1 MPKDYKVGYKR
12 PPAHTQFKK
21 GQSGFPSGR
30 PKKKS
35 QLPSLDSEIVKAL
48 KAEVSVKE
56 NGAVRKI
63 TKFEA
68 ALTQLANNAA
78 RGHMPTMKL
87 LMPYVTRLDEAA
99 DSGAAAESWTRSTL
113 SARERVRKRLEQ
125 MAERLSSK
133 KDNDESGGE

>member
-1 MPKDYKVGYKR
+1 
-12 PPAHTQFKK
+12 
-21 GQSGFPSGR
+21 
-30 PKKKS
+30 
-35 QLPSLDSEIVKAL
+35 
-48 KAEVSVKE
+48 
-56 NGAVRKI
+56 
-63 TKFEA
+63 
-68 ALTQLANNAA
+68 
-78 RGHMPTMKL
+78 MPTMKL

>member
-1 MPKDYKVGYKR
+1 MSKDYKVGYKK

-30 PKKKS
+30 PKKKP

-48 KAEVSVKE
+48 KAEVSVTE

-87 LMPYVTRLDEAA
+87 LMPR
-99 DSGAAAESWTRSTL
+99 
-113 SARERVRKRLEQ
+113 
-125 MAERLSSK
+125 
-133 KDNDESGGE
+133 